1 MQSPMLMIKSTDQT
15 QLIGNATGVLP
26 QSIQSIDQRMHQ
38 AFQNPGRSLFE
49 RKDTPNMPRIND
61 DEKFDE
67 INRNRPPPLLTS
79 SSKPIFRTIEGN
91 FIKHD
96 NSVHE

>member
-1 MQSPMLMIKSTDQT
+1 
-15 QLIGNATGVLP
+15 
-26 QSIQSIDQRMHQ
+26 
-38 AFQNPGRSLFE
+38 
-49 RKDTPNMPRIND
+49 MPRIND

-67 INRNRPPPLLTS
+67 INRNRPPPLSTS